1 MLPPIHRD
9 AGLAITPDG
18 IPCEVDFR
26 LYPQLPQGDR
36 PRRERKKAVLEPKI
50 QQALTFI
57 QNSRDQEDRK
67 SEEAFEV
74 AHGLFNYVIKNYRSK
89 GQVLSAIKTSFERAF
104 VELERDL
111 ARVDEHSSQLA
122 IIKPT
127 LSRKIQEQDM
137 MNRQIANRL
146 TEFQESSKV
155 ENLSIEAQL
164 EASKESRKQ
173 TNLTKIQTAKDIQL
187 INKALAAQDEAL
199 KEKRLCNA
207 RVTLMQQVQEAEA
220 KAALLMSEVKM
231 VMEDLRF
238 NQGQQEKLAVHQ
250 KTQRDELSRLN
261 SQLDFLAPRERL
273 LCDEVRQ
280 LMRNRSIQKIVSR
293 TTDEKARSINHR
305 RQLIGQW
312 ADRVEW
318 SQALDAMAS
327 GGGLGDIASY
337 VKRKKEK
344 KEEVLVRAM
353 SSAETLIEAIR

>member
-1 MLPPIHRD
+1 M
-9 AGLAITPDG
+9 G
-18 IPCEVDFR
+18 
-26 LYPQLPQGDR
+26 
-36 PRRERKKAVLEPKI
+36 
-50 QQALTFI
+50 
-57 QNSRDQEDRK
+57 
-67 SEEAFEV
+67 
-74 AHGLFNYVIKNYRSK
+74 
-89 GQVLSAIKTSFERAF
+89 
-104 VELERDL
+104 
-111 ARVDEHSSQLA
+111 
-122 IIKPT
+122 
-127 LSRKIQEQDM
+127 
-137 MNRQIANRL
+137 
-146 TEFQESSKV
+146 
-155 ENLSIEAQL
+155 
-164 EASKESRKQ
+164 
-173 TNLTKIQTAKDIQL
+173 IQL

-207 RVTLMQQVQEAEA
+207 RVTLMQQVQEADA

-261 SQLDFLAPRERL
+261 TQLDTLAPRERL
-273 LCDEVRQ
+273 PCDEV
-280 LMRNRSIQKIVSR
+280 
-293 TTDEKARSINHR
+293 